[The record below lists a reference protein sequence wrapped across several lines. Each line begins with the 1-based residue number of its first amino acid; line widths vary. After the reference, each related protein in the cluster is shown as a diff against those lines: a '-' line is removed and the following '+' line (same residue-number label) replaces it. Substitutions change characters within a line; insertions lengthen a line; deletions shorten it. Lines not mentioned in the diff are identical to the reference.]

1 MPPTPQ
7 PTTQLLEH
15 LSTATPP
22 ADSAALILG
31 EDDFSYSPGSL
42 EFLDLDFSGS
52 SSPLS
57 PALSISQHPDLSAPT
72 FLAEKVQAHP
82 LNPQERDKLVNIRDL
97 ELSRRDVV
105 RGAPQHHT
113 NIVRQPPG
121 LAEPS
126 GTKMLQ
132 RLAQLNV
139 EASKQISSLEL
150 LTWGGPG
157 VLDYCSEAIKKPE
170 IDPLAQMMNT
180 TAELGNI
187 IEEFMPLHASVP
199 KTADS
204 LTMPIA
210 LLCVSCYLQL
220 LHIFD
225 FTFGRVYKLLSSI
238 PDIDQFF
245 ALAPKFTLHPGLPP
259 VKGRFYLKIMV
270 QTIKHQLGNVEQLLR
285 LPPGTSVIGRS
296 VPEYGF
302 CVSTIFHIAMEQ
314 SRDMSKKTTGVMVES
329 IKRNIDYISSFAT
342 E

>member
-1 MPPTPQ
+1 
-7 PTTQLLEH
+7 
-15 LSTATPP
+15 
-22 ADSAALILG
+22 
-31 EDDFSYSPGSL
+31 
-42 EFLDLDFSGS
+42 
-52 SSPLS
+52 
-57 PALSISQHPDLSAPT
+57 
-72 FLAEKVQAHP
+72 
-82 LNPQERDKLVNIRDL
+82 
-97 ELSRRDVV
+97 
-105 RGAPQHHT
+105 
-113 NIVRQPPG
+113 
-121 LAEPS
+121 
-126 GTKMLQ
+126 MLQ

-139 EASKQISSLEL
+139 DASKQISSLEL
-150 LTWGGPG
+150 FMWGGPG
-157 VLDYCSEAIKKPE
+157 VLDYCSEAHKNPRF
-170 IDPLAQMMNT
+170 DPLAHMLTT

-187 IEEFMPLHASVP
+187 VEEFMPLHTSVP
-199 KTADS
+199 KAADS

-225 FTFGRVYKLLSSI
+225 FTFGRVHKLLSSV

-245 ALAPKFTLHPGLPP
+245 DQAPKFTLHPGLPP

-314 SRDMSKKTTGVMVES
+314 SRDMSKRTTGVMVES
-329 IKRNIDYISSFAT
+329 IKRNIDYISSFAA

>member
-1 MPPTPQ
+1 
-7 PTTQLLEH
+7 
-15 LSTATPP
+15 
-22 ADSAALILG
+22 
-31 EDDFSYSPGSL
+31 
-42 EFLDLDFSGS
+42 
-52 SSPLS
+52 
-57 PALSISQHPDLSAPT
+57 
-72 FLAEKVQAHP
+72 
-82 LNPQERDKLVNIRDL
+82 
-97 ELSRRDVV
+97 
-105 RGAPQHHT
+105 
-113 NIVRQPPG
+113 
-121 LAEPS
+121 
-126 GTKMLQ
+126 MLQ

-139 EASKQISSLEL
+139 DASKQISSLEL
-150 LTWGGPG
+150 LTWNGPG
-157 VLDYCSEAIKKPE
+157 VLDYCSEAIKTPE
-170 IDPLAQMMNT
+170 FDPFAQMMNT

-225 FTFGRVYKLLSSI
+225 YTFSRVHVLLSGV

-245 ALAPKFTLHPGLPP
+245 DLAPKFSLHPGLPP

-314 SRDMSKKTTGVMVES
+314 SRDMSKRTTGVMVES
-329 IKRNIDYISSFAT
+329 LKRNMDYISGLAA